1 MVNPL
6 TRRSLLR
13 WSAVA
18 AVGLPVVPLLAACGT
33 GATATTGTTSMSATA
48 SNAATASS
56 AVTTSAAA
64 TSASSVN
71 SASSVSTT
79 AAKAS
84 TTVAPVEASGGPTAS
99 ISYLTWAS
107 ALDLPIHQR
116 WADSFPTAAGQGTKV
131 VLTADTSSSFL
142 DHLLA
147 TVAAG
152 TPPDLTW
159 SQTTQLPVL
168 AAPNALVDLIPL
180 QQRSPS
186 SLWDDYIKPQFAN
199 YTWKGKQVG
208 LPWDMG
214 TQALYYNKHLFQA
227 AGQSFP
233 TDSWT
238 WAEYYAAAQKLTQGQ
253 GDSKVFG
260 GILGGTDYYW
270 MYPLLRAQGGEYFNA
285 DDTKVNVTSTGFL
298 DALGAIADQYYKFHT
313 HPLSGEITT
322 KGSPFTHSRVAMGFY
337 FSFSLQ
343 SFKQDVAN
351 GVIDTNWDVAA
362 IPKGVTCAQ
371 AVGGSGYVIPQGGK
385 NQAAAWEALKYFS
398 LNAVPDLARAGRQLP
413 PTMSQSSLAI
423 PADGV
428 PKNYKAALIDTVA
441 TCGKSVYYGTQYP
454 QFQKVLNPAL
464 SNVLSGK
471 QPAKTAMESI
481 AQPLQAVLDQ
491 SH

>member
-1 MVNPL
+1 MVKVL

-18 AVGLPVVPLLAACGT
+18 AVGLPVAPLLAACGASAT
-33 GATATTGTTSMSATA
+33 GTTGTTSA
-48 SNAATASS
+48 S
-56 AVTTSAAA
+56 AVASSAAA
-64 TSASSVN
+64 TSSAASASASATSASSIN
-71 SASSVSTT
+71 SASAVSATT
-79 AAKAS
+79 AKAS
-84 TTVAPVEASGGPTAS
+84 TTVAPVAASGGATAS
-99 ISYLTWAS
+99 ITYLTWAS

-168 AAPNALVDLIPL
+168 ASPNALADLIPL

-186 SLWDDYIKPQFAN
+186 PLWDDYIKPQFAN

-238 WAEYYAAAQKLTQGQ
+238 WEEYYTAAQKLTQGQ
-253 GDSKVFG
+253 GDTKIFG

-270 MYPLLRAQGGEYFNA
+270 MYPLLRAQ
-285 DDTKVNVTSTGFL
+285 
-298 DALGAIADQYYKFHT
+298 GAIADQYYKFHT

-362 IPKGVTCAQ
+362 IPKGTTCAQ

-398 LNAVPDLARAGRQLP
+398 ANAVPDLARAGRQLP
-413 PTMSQSSLAI
+413 PSLSQSSLAI

-464 SNVLSGK
+464 SDVLSGK